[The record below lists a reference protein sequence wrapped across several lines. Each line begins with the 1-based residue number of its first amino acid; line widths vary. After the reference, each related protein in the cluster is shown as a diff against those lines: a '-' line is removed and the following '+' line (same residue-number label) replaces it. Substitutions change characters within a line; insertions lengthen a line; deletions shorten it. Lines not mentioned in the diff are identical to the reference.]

1 MEMFGGVRGFWDRQK
16 TNFKVMIARDSIRMF
31 SGRKPQTRIRAAGGY
46 ESIFLR
52 RLGAS
57 PVQIGFTNGAISLL
71 NVLLAVPAGWLIDR
85 TMNIRVL
92 YLSSFALGLPAQL
105 LIAYSPS
112 WTAFLLIMLYYT
124 IALTIMTPS
133 QLIMDIDSMTD
144 KDRVT
149 GLSIHRTIT
158 AIAGVASPLI
168 LAYIIDRF
176 GGLETAQGIRP
187 VFVVQFLADVLIFI
201 ILYRKL
207 KNVVIERG
215 KERPSLWGSIKEL
228 IGGPMP
234 FKLMLLREVSTMF
247 VMGMVRPFIGIYQVD
262 VKMATI
268 FIFAWIGVA
277 EPAVD
282 IFFSIPASRIVE
294 KYGRKRTS
302 YIGHIIGILARMVL
316 VLTPTTLP
324 QLLIGYSLL
333 GSVEGCLYLGYD
345 AYGQEIIPQHIRGK
359 WTGIRNTILGVIGVF
374 TPVLGGVIWDIRPDY
389 LMWLPVLQWTLVA
402 FPIMIVLMERY
413 SVDGMVQPH
422 IKSI

>member
-1 MEMFGGVRGFWDRQK
+1 MEMFGGIRGFWDRQK

-201 ILYRKL
+201 ILHRKL

-333 GSVEGCLYLGYD
+333 GSVEGCLYLSYD
-345 AYGQEIIPQHIRGK
+345 AYGQEIIPQQIRGK